1 MKFIFIILSFIL
13 IKVQSS
19 TNENDG
25 KFDYFMFEN
34 FPQNSENFKQELKLV
49 KVLKDY
55 QHKLKT
61 WRNSI
66 GIYLQQIKSRKV
78 TTNPTNHSPVSFFH
92 ILNRSFGCHTT
103 IKNMKDMLKSLD
115 TPIANFTENFPIY
128 TDLVGAFKAM
138 VQLVN
143 TYKLDLASMAKNTPA
158 ITLNDL

>member
-13 IKVQSS
+13 ITVQTF

-34 FPQNSENFKQELKLV
+34 FPQNAENFKQELKLV
-49 KVLKDY
+49 KVLKNY
-55 QHKLKT
+55 QHKLKMC
-61 WRNSI
+61 RNSI
-66 GIYLQQIKSRKV
+66 GIYLEQFMRSRTVTENHLPISFYLMHTAIKS
-78 TTNPTNHSPVSFFH
+78 
-92 ILNRSFGCHTT
+92 
-103 IKNMKDMLKSLD
+103 MKDMLKSLD

>member
-13 IKVQSS
+13 ITVQSS

-61 WRNSI
+61 WRNFI
-66 GIYLQQIKSRKV
+66 GIYLEQFIKSRTV
-78 TTNPTNHSPVSFFH
+78 TENHLPISFY
-92 ILNRSFGCHTT
+92 LMHTA
-103 IKNMKDMLKSLD
+103 IKSMKDMLKSLD

>member
-61 WRNSI
+61 WRNFI
-66 GIYLQQIKSRKV
+66 GIYLEQFIKSRTV
-78 TTNPTNHSPVSFFH
+78 TENHLPISFFH
-92 ILNRSFGCHTT
+92 MLKRSFGCHTT

-115 TPIANFTENFPIY
+115 TPIANFTENFPID

>member
-13 IKVQSS
+13 ITVQSS

-66 GIYLQQIKSRKV
+66 GIYLEQFMRSRTV
-78 TTNPTNHSPVSFFH
+78 TENHLPISFY
-92 ILNRSFGCHTT
+92 LMHTA

-128 TDLVGAFKAM
+128 TDLVGAIKAM
-138 VQLVN
+138 VHIVN
-143 TYKLDLASMAKNTPA
+143 TYKLDLASMAKNVPA
-158 ITLNDL
+158 IDLNDLL

>member
-1 MKFIFIILSFIL
+1 MKFNFITLSFIL
-13 IKVQSS
+13 VTVQSS

-34 FPQNSENFKQELKLV
+34 FPQNAENFKQELKLV

-66 GIYLQQIKSRKV
+66 GKNLEQFESRTV
-78 TTNPTNHSPVSFFH
+78 RENHLPISFFH
-92 ILNRSFGCHTT
+92 ILNRGFAYHTT
-103 IKNMKDMLKSLD
+103 IKKMKDILKSLD
-115 TPIANFTENFPIY
+115 TPIANFTENFPIN
-128 TDLVGAFKAM
+128 TDFVGAIKAM
-138 VQLVN
+138 VQLIN
-143 TYKLDLASMAKNTPA
+143 TYKLDLASMAKNAPA